1 MWYNGEIPA
10 RLFFEILK
18 TENLNLL
25 KKDKDKKVKQK
36 QLKRNWSKIYDE
48 YFELKD
54 DQKMRNIIDI
64 QKDIISLATSIE
76 LVKQALY
83 VIVSKKI
90 DKAQLKILSEKIK
103 ALNFPF
109 DPEKPLD
116 SAHRLISEYI
126 PALETRIE
134 LEKENLKSMTDGQA
148 STFEDNCVAFES
160 YGYSVNENCSLRRY
174 IAYEKAVLKRAKENG
189 KRKTN

>member
-25 KKDKDKKVKQK
+25 KKDKDKKVKRK
-36 QLKRNWSKIYDE
+36 QLKKNWNQIYDE

-54 DQKMRNIIDI
+54 DQKMKIII
-64 QKDIISLATSIE
+64 QTQKDIISLATTIE

-83 VIVSKKI
+83 VIVSKKLDDNQI
-90 DKAQLKILSEKIK
+90 KVLSEKIK
-103 ALNFPF
+103 LLNFPF
-109 DPEKPLD
+109 DENNPLE
-116 SAHRLISEYI
+116 SAHSLITEYI
-126 PALETRIE
+126 PSLQTRIE
-134 LEKENLKSMTDGQA
+134 FEKENLKSLTEGQA